1 MNIAKLRNST
11 AVDKA
16 FEVAAVNTALKA
28 AETDNQGAQTQADKP
43 AQVLPPAGDL
53 TAKSVSAYLHGISA
67 HSCNEIDALI
77 SDLCGLREKLV
88 TDSDRI
94 ERDVVEFATLNQSII
109 KLTEVI
115 VDSVTHVKS
124 PSVAE

>member
-1 MNIAKLRNST
+1 MNVAKLRNST

-16 FEVAAVNTALKA
+16 FEVAAVNVALKVT
-28 AETDNQGAQTQADKP
+28 ETDHQGEQAQADKP
-43 AQVLPPAGDL
+43 AEDSPPAVEH
-53 TAKSVSAYLHGISA
+53 TTKSVSAYLHGLSA
-67 HSCNEIDALI
+67 HSCGEIDSLI
-77 SDLCGLREKLV
+77 NDLCGLREKLV
-88 TDSDRI
+88 TDGDRI
-94 ERDVVEFATLNQSII
+94 ERDIVEFATLNQSII

>member
-11 AVDKA
+11 AIDKA
-16 FEVAAVNTALKA
+16 FEVAAVNAALKA
-28 AETDNQGAQTQADKP
+28 TETDNQGEQTQADKP
-43 AQVLPPAGDL
+43 AQDIPPGVEL

-67 HSCNEIDALI
+67 HSCSEIDALI
-77 SDLCGLREKLV
+77 NDLCGLREKLV
-88 TDSDRI
+88 TDGDRI

-124 PSVAE
+124 PSIAE